1 MAFSIRLNDE
11 EKRLA
16 ESYARLHSISLGEA
30 FKNALF
36 EKIEDE
42 FDIALADEAYREY
55 IESGKKSRAFADF
68 KKELD
73 L

>member
-1 MAFSIRLNDE
+1 MAFSIRLTDE

-16 ESYARLHSISLGEA
+16 ESYARLHSIAVGEA
-30 FKNALF
+30 FKHALF
-36 EKIEDE
+36 DRIEE
-42 FDIALADEAYREY
+42 EYDIALADEAYKEY
-55 IESGKKSRAFADF
+55 EDSGKESRSFAEF